1 MTLQH
6 NQAILTKD
14 RLLTRI
20 FSSGLQAISV
30 QVLGAFFFYF
40 VSVYLSKDDFGII
53 SWTNAVSIL
62 ITTFLGFGLE
72 QVVVRRVAASR
83 QSDWAA
89 TAFFIHSV
97 AGFVITFLALL
108 LLDNIVGI
116 KTGLYKQ
123 LPWFFLAQGLIFIG
137 VPLKQFLNAKERF
150 TPYGVVSV
158 ISNIGKIAAAWLL
171 LKDGNLYINTVLV
184 ILICAAVFELA
195 GLLIY
200 LLAKT
205 SFDLN
210 FRFKAYIK
218 LIRESSA
225 QYVSV
230 IFDMSLS
237 RMDWILLGIMT
248 STSILADYS
257 FAYRAY
263 ELSRLPM
270 LIIAPIILPRF
281 ARLLSGSSNVNPEY
295 QKYITSFNIV
305 ELFLAA
311 LIPLILNILWV
322 PLVALITHGKYG
334 SSNSLQFL
342 ILSACIPLQFFI
354 NLLWSISFAAK
365 KYKSVSTVTVV
376 CAITNVCL
384 NLILIPRFGGLG
396 AATTFLGTTLLQ
408 ALLYYR
414 LVNRQITV
422 ISIWPILFFTT
433 EAIGVYFASKQL
445 KINFLLQGVFAV
457 VLYLLITVLTKQIT
471 RAHINNFKNLLA
483 K

>member
-1 MTLQH
+1 M
-6 NQAILTKD
+6 
-14 RLLTRI
+14 
-20 FSSGLQAISV
+20 QAISV

-40 VSVYLSKDDFGII
+40 ISVYLSKDDFGVI

-62 ITTFLGFGLE
+62 ITTVLGFGLE

-89 TAFFIHSV
+89 TAFFIHSIT
-97 AGFVITFLALL
+97 GFLITFLFLL
-108 LLDNIVGI
+108 LLNNIMGT
-116 KTGLYKQ
+116 KAGLYKQ

-137 VPLKQFLNAKERF
+137 VPLKQFLNAKEKF
-150 TPYGVVSV
+150 TPYGVISI

-171 LKDGNLYINTVLV
+171 LKQGILYINTVLA
-184 ILICAAVFELA
+184 ILICAGVFELV
-195 GLLIY
+195 GLLVY

-205 SFDLN
+205 SFDLK

-225 QYVSV
+225 QYISV
-230 IFDMSLS
+230 IFDISLS

-281 ARLLSGSSNVNPEY
+281 ARLLSGNGNINIEY
-295 QKYITSFNIV
+295 QKYITAFNVV
-305 ELFLAA
+305 ELFFAA

-322 PLVALITHGKYG
+322 PVISLITHGKYG

-342 ILSACIPLQFFI
+342 ILSGCIPLQFFI

-376 CAITNVCL
+376 CAVTNVCL

-396 AATTFLGTTLLQ
+396 AATAFLGTTLLQ

-414 LVNRQITV
+414 LVNRQITL
-422 ISIWPILFFTT
+422 ISIWPILIYTA
-433 EAIGVYFASKQL
+433 EAVGVYFASIQL
-445 KINFLLQGVFAV
+445 KINFLLQGLFAV
-457 VLYLLITVLTKQIT
+457 FLYMLITILTRQIT
-471 RAHINNFKNLLA
+471 RVHINNFKNLLN

>member
-1 MTLQH
+1 MTKH
-6 NQAILTKD
+6 
-14 RLLTRI
+14 RLLTKI

-40 VSVYLSKDDFGII
+40 ISVYLSKYDFGVI

-62 ITTFLGFGLE
+62 ITTVLGFGLE

-89 TAFFIHSV
+89 TAFFIHSIT
-97 AGFVITFLALL
+97 GFLITFLFLL
-108 LLDNIVGI
+108 LLNNIMGT
-116 KTGLYKQ
+116 KAGLYKQ

-137 VPLKQFLNAKERF
+137 VPLKQFLNAKEKF
-150 TPYGVVSV
+150 TPYGVISI

-171 LKDGNLYINTVLV
+171 LKQGILYINTVLA
-184 ILICAAVFELA
+184 ILICAGVFELV
-195 GLLIY
+195 GLLVY

-205 SFDLN
+205 SFDLK

-225 QYVSV
+225 QYISV
-230 IFDMSLS
+230 IFDISLS

-281 ARLLSGSSNVNPEY
+281 ARLLSGNGNINIEY
-295 QKYITSFNIV
+295 QKYITAFNVV
-305 ELFLAA
+305 ELFFAA

-322 PLVALITHGKYG
+322 PVISLITHGKYG

-342 ILSACIPLQFFI
+342 ILSGCIPLQFFI

-365 KYKSVSTVTVV
+365 KYKSVSIVTIV
-376 CAITNVCL
+376 CAVTNVCL

-396 AATTFLGTTLLQ
+396 AATAFLGTTLLQ

-414 LVNRQITV
+414 LVNRQITL
-422 ISIWPILFFTT
+422 ISIWPILIFTA
-433 EAIGVYFASKQL
+433 EAVGVYFASIQL
-445 KINFLLQGVFAV
+445 KINFLLQGLFAV
-457 VLYLLITVLTKQIT
+457 FLYMLITILTRQIT
-471 RAHINNFKNLLA
+471 RVHINNFKNLLN

>member
-1 MTLQH
+1 MTKH
-6 NQAILTKD
+6 
-14 RLLTRI
+14 RLLTKI

-40 VSVYLSKDDFGII
+40 ISVYLSKDDFGVI

-62 ITTFLGFGLE
+62 ITTVLGFGLE

-89 TAFFIHSV
+89 TAFFIHSIT
-97 AGFVITFLALL
+97 GFLITFLFLL
-108 LLDNIVGI
+108 LLNNIMGT
-116 KTGLYKQ
+116 KAGLYKQ

-137 VPLKQFLNAKERF
+137 VPLKQFLNAKEKF
-150 TPYGVVSV
+150 TPYGVISI

-171 LKDGNLYINTVLV
+171 LKQGILYINTVLA
-184 ILICAAVFELA
+184 ILICAGVFELV
-195 GLLIY
+195 GLLVY

-205 SFDLN
+205 SFDLK

-225 QYVSV
+225 QYISV
-230 IFDMSLS
+230 IFDISLS

-281 ARLLSGSSNVNPEY
+281 ARLLSGNGNINIEY
-295 QKYITSFNIV
+295 QKYITAFNVV
-305 ELFLAA
+305 ELFFAA

-322 PLVALITHGKYG
+322 PVISLITHGKYG

-342 ILSACIPLQFFI
+342 ILSGCIPLQFFI

-376 CAITNVCL
+376 CAVTNVCL

-396 AATTFLGTTLLQ
+396 AATAFLGTTLLQ

-414 LVNRQITV
+414 LVNRQITL
-422 ISIWPILFFTT
+422 ISIWPILIYTA
-433 EAIGVYFASKQL
+433 EAVGVYFASIQL
-445 KINFLLQGVFAV
+445 KINFLLQGLFAV
-457 VLYLLITVLTKQIT
+457 FLYMLITILTRQIT
-471 RAHINNFKNLLA
+471 RVHINNFKNLLN

>member
-1 MTLQH
+1 MTLQL

-20 FSSGLQAISV
+20 FSSGLQTISV

-40 VSVYLSKDDFGII
+40 ISVYLSKDDFGII

-97 AGFVITFLALL
+97 ASFVVTFFAMLL
-108 LLDNIVGI
+108 LNNIVGA

-137 VPLKQFLNAKERF
+137 VPLKQFLNAKEKF
-150 TPYGVVSV
+150 TPYGVISI

-171 LKDGNLYINTVLV
+171 LRGGNLYINPVLA
-184 ILICAAVFELA
+184 ILICAAAFELA
-195 GLLIY
+195 GLLVY

-205 SFDLN
+205 SFDLK
-210 FRFKAYIK
+210 FRFKAYTK

-225 QYVSV
+225 QYISV
-230 IFDMSLS
+230 IFDISLS

-248 STSILADYS
+248 SSSILADYS

-281 ARLLSGSSNVNPEY
+281 ARLLSGSGNIDIEY

-305 ELFLAA
+305 ELFFAA
-311 LIPLILNILWV
+311 LIPLILNILWAPV
-322 PLVALITHGKYG
+322 VSLITHGKYG
-334 SSNSLQFL
+334 SSNSMQFL
-342 ILSACIPLQFFI
+342 ILSVCIPLQFFI

-376 CAITNVCL
+376 CAVTNVCL
-384 NLILIPRFGGLG
+384 NLVLIPRFGGLG
-396 AATTFLGTTLLQ
+396 AATAFLGTTLLQ

-414 LVNRQITV
+414 LVNRQITI
-422 ISIWPILFFTT
+422 ISIRPILIFAS
-433 EAIGVYFASKQL
+433 EAAGVYFASTQL
-445 KINFLLQGVFAV
+445 KINFLLQGLFAV

-471 RAHINNFKNLLA
+471 RAHIINFKNLLA